1 MEEFY
6 ELLDKHIEGLNHKF
20 QVNFSIKQ
28 SLYDD
33 IILVLRDG
41 WRDSQ
46 LKFWVN
52 KNFKLIKI
60 GDQNV
65 VYDIKANHPIVTYEN
80 LYIKIKECHERVGHH
95 GRDKTWVEVCS
106 VNIYNRITWCIFQVK
121 NQYAWV
127 PFVSVKLF
135 ISQCDV
141 CSNRKDSLYE
151 RSVH

>member
-6 ELLDKHIEGLNHKF
+6 QALSEHIDGLNGKF
-20 QVNFSIKQ
+20 KNKFSIKQ

-41 WRDSQ
+41 WGDAQ

-65 VYDIKANHPIVTYEN
+65 AYDIKSNHPVVTYEN
-80 LYIKIKECHERVGHH
+80 LFTKIKE
-95 GRDKTWVEVCS
+95 
-106 VNIYNRITWCIFQVK
+106 
-121 NQYAWV
+121 
-127 PFVSVKLF
+127 
-135 ISQCDV
+135 
-141 CSNRKDSLYE
+141 
-151 RSVH
+151 